1 MTGVE
6 LFSHLIEAD
15 LSITSVVCGLLVLV
29 REWIN
34 VLDRE
39 VASGFSYFFSS
50 GPRQPPRVGDD
61 RC

>member
-15 LSITSVVCGLLVLV
+15 FDHISGPRALGFSA
-29 REWIN
+29 RMIN

-39 VASGFSYFFSS
+39 VASGFCYFFSS
-50 GPRQPPRVGDD
+50 GPRQPPCVGDD